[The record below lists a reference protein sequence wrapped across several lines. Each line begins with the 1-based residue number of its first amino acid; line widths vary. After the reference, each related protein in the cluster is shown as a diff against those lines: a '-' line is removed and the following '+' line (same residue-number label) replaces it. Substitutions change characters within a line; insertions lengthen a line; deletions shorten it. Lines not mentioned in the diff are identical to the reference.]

1 MYERAKDGEPL
12 SVTVFGVTSLQHRA
26 QLLVDLC
33 LELKMSKRDCEI
45 QSRVCMYGCGC
56 TVGQA
61 GWVGGWGWGGVGGCR
76 ASGLCKRKATVQF
89 SQAAVVSDPP
99 MRRSTVAMWTCVS
112 VRTWRHRQ
120 WHQGL

>member
-33 LELKMSKRDCEI
+33 LKLKMSKRDDEI
-45 QSRVCMYGCGC
+45 QPRVCIYVRGC
-56 TVGQA
+56 TVG
-61 GWVGGWGWGGVGGCR
+61 GR

-99 MRRSTVAMWTCVS
+99 MRRSTVAMWTCMS
-112 VRTWRHRQ
+112 VRTWRHQQ
-120 WHQGL
+120 WHPGL